1 MSDGRQFI
9 TRRGS
14 STQYAEALPSGGV
27 GFSLHSA
34 LPTADADNRGVPMR
48 TEGGTGVADSVGIPL
63 KTMADTHVMHYPML
77 STTGNFRKTVVDTG
91 GAFATPIVLTESQ
104 HTIDVPVASGDREL
118 TAAMRDNI
126 RGFAMD
132 YSSKSRG
139 VIQIMVPHGSANAG
153 AASILRKD
161 IRATLVGAGVARN
174 RIIETSYGANPE
186 GDAAPIRLA
195 FVAITAKTNPCGQWP
210 EDLIS
215 NTVEN
220 NQYHNFGCATQAN
233 LAAQIANPMDLVAP
247 RGMSPIDAER
257 RSVVIED
264 YRSDGMGDL

>member
-1 MSDGRQFI
+1 MNAQTKRKGSAVRLLAPAMLLTSLAVLAGCGTNPDRSATGSIPDDYR
-9 TRRGS
+9 TR
-14 STQYAEALPSGGV
+14 
-27 GFSLHSA
+27 H
-34 LPTADADNRGVPMR
+34 
-48 TEGGTGVADSVGIPL
+48 
-63 KTMADTHVMHYPML
+63 
-77 STTGNFRKTVVDTG
+77 
-91 GAFATPIVLTESQ
+91 PIVLTESQ

-118 TAAMRDNI
+118 TVAMRDNI

-132 YSSKSRG
+132 YTSKSRG
-139 VIQIMVPHGSANAG
+139 IIQIMVPQGSANAG
-153 AASILRKD
+153 AAAVLRKD
-161 IRATLVGAGVARN
+161 IRAALIDAGVARS

-257 RSVVIED
+257 RAVVIED